1 MINLCRTTPSNS
13 LVRLYGL
20 NLLINMSVLENLH
33 NEFMQNILELGLLIE
48 STFDNDDAM
57 LSAGKIL
64 VNLSTNK
71 LNLEYLL
78 KLTVRKLIKKKKNE
92 CFFLVLSSVLN

>member
-1 MINLCRTTPSNS
+1 MIIDLCRTNPPKS

-20 NLLINMSVLENLH
+20 NLLINMSVLEYLHDEYMKNLTD
-33 NEFMQNILELGLLIE
+33 LGLLIE
-48 STFDNDDAM
+48 STFENNDEM
-57 LSAGKIL
+57 LSSGKIL

-78 KLTVRKLIKKKKNE
+78 KLTVRITKY
-92 CFFLVLSSVLN
+92 

>member
-1 MINLCRTTPSNS
+1 MIINLRRTTPSNS

-20 NLLINMSVLENLH
+20 NLLMNMSVLESLH
-33 NEFMQNILELGLLIE
+33 DEYMKNINELGLLIE
-48 STFDNDDAM
+48 STFDNNEEM

-78 KLTVRKLIKKKKNE
+78 KLTVR
-92 CFFLVLSSVLN
+92 